1 MKKNILYATA
11 DASPQSGAFLQLI
24 YMSQGIKKQG
34 YWPVLALHKEV
45 EGSSLFYSEKLNST
59 YFFNLP
65 RPKRRQQLKYYI
77 NFIIQNFCS
86 IRNLVRLIRK
96 EQIDL
101 VHINEI
107 YDIYAGIASIIARV
121 PSVWHVRADPPP
133 WLRCFLSI
141 IILSLATK
149 VVVVSNSVRERIFG
163 KLGKDKVIV
172 LHDPGPDLSRFH
184 PEVDGAYVRKEFGI
198 NNEDY
203 VVTLVAKITERK
215 GHEVFI
221 KAMPKII
228 ASFPKLR
235 FMIVGG
241 SLEGSHH
248 SEYKNR
254 LKNLIQK
261 LGVDSKVIFTG
272 YRKDIPQIM
281 AASDI
286 ILHCSTY
293 PDPFPGVVLQ
303 GMAVGKP
310 VIASNLGGVKEQIK
324 NGISGILVEPSNPE
338 VLAETIC
345 NLLADRDKRYKLG
358 KLAAEQAFSRFSSA
372 VFFQRL
378 SNIYDELTRR

>member
-1 MKKNILYATA
+1 MKKNILYTTA
-11 DASPQSGAFLQLI
+11 DASPQSGAFHQLI
-24 YMSQGIKKQG
+24 YMSLGIKKQG
-34 YWPVLALHKEV
+34 CRPVLALHKEV
-45 EGSSLFYSEKLNST
+45 EDSSIFYSEKLNRT

-65 RPKRRQQLKYYI
+65 RPKRRQQPKYYI
-77 NFIIQNFCS
+77 NFINHNFCS

-107 YDIYAGIASIIARV
+107 YDIYAGIASRIARV
-121 PSVWHVRADPPP
+121 PTVWHVRADPPL

-141 IILSLATK
+141 IILSLANK

-184 PEVDGAYVRKEFGI
+184 PEVDGAMVRKEFGI
-198 NNEDY
+198 TNEDY
-203 VVTLVAKITERK
+203 VVTLVAKISERK
-215 GHEVFI
+215 GHETFI
-221 KAMPKII
+221 KSIPKVITF
-228 ASFPKLR
+228 FPNTYFLV
-235 FMIVGG
+235 VGG
-241 SLEGSHH
+241 
-248 SEYKNR
+248 R
-254 LKNLIQK
+254 LKGKHHEEYEGKLNFLIYK
-261 LGVDSKVIFTG
+261 LGINDKVIFTG
-272 YRKDIPQIM
+272 FRNDIPQIM

-310 VIASNLGGVKEQIK
+310 VIAVNLGGTREQIE

-338 VLAETIC
+338 VLAVTIC
-345 NLLADRDKRYKLG
+345 SLLADRDKRYKLG
-358 KLAAEQAFSRFSSA
+358 KVAAEQVFSRFSSA

-378 SNIYDELTRR
+378 FNIYDKLTWR